1 MNKLGFYIEV
11 STRQWIPEAL
21 VEAKPPTILWHA
33 GDRGKL
39 QEIRN
44 WRSPDSFIIG
54 RMYLTNQEQDAM
66 LDSADPAAAGRSLAD
81 RILNYDYGYATEKV
95 NGRLLIDAWMSLNE
109 PIPGPA
115 SSDFQS
121 KPAEVQKRLRAYDA
135 FQVGFRE
142 RLQTKNLEAV
152 GFNFAAG
159 NFTQAS
165 HYLDWFPRTLETH
178 KYLGFHEY
186 GWPALKPGPDVAS
199 GALLYRT
206 CMEGI
211 RQKYGNRHEVI
222 ITECGLARMYKHP
235 VDPPGDVGWLSPGET
250 ISQDQY
256 WESLAWY
263 NAELCRDAYVKGA
276 CLYQVGHGG
285 GKWETFRHLG
295 VDNQGQSIQIIS
307 RMAKLRDEP
316 VQPVQP
322 VQPPAPPTPPPA
334 PGTPPTPP
342 PVEPPPTDL
351 AGLKQ
356 RAAALET
363 KLTPTVAQLTPLAQ
377 LAAQKPLLDAVAR
390 QVAQAADT
398 LKAVAALQARVQQAQ
413 AQVAQRSDATP
424 ALRQRVADLQTALAA
439 LQGRVKA
446 VADLAT
452 TVAQTQQDL
461 QKAVAGL
468 GNVPALQKQTSDLLA
483 AIRQL
488 LKDIDNWPPIG
499 DEISLQNPAPG
510 IRISQSFGKNPE
522 VYKPFGFAGHEG
534 IDYACPIGTSIL
546 AAADGVVFRTGA
558 TAGKFGPNKDQGAY
572 GIRVIVEHT
581 WGDQKGYTIYAHLS
595 SVSVNVDDRVN
606 AGAVVGKSGNTGNS
620 SGAHLHFSLVLVD
633 KKNPGYPVAATLAA
647 NAWYHDPAPFMAGSR
662 GADDWIDDWFEGDMD
677 DGEEIVCLPPGEFD
691 EV

>member
-54 RMYLTNQEQDAM
+54 RMFLTNQEQDAM

-81 RILNYDYGYATEKV
+81 QILNYDMGYATERV

-115 SSDFQS
+115 SSDFKS
-121 KPAEVQKRLRAYDA
+121 KPAEVQKRLRAYEA

-152 GFNFAAG
+152 AFNFAAG

-165 HYLDWFPRTLETH
+165 HYLDWFPRTLETF

-222 ITECGLARMYKHP
+222 ITECGLARMYKYA
-235 VDPPGDVGWLSPGET
+235 VDPPGDVGWLWSGET
-250 ISQDQY
+250 ISQDKY

-263 NAELCRDAYVKGA
+263 NAEMCRDAYVKGA

-307 RMAKLRDEP
+307 RMAKLRDQP
-316 VQPVQP
+316 AQPVQP
-322 VQPPAPPTPPPA
+322 VQPPVQATPPTQPPA
-334 PGTPPTPP
+334 PPAAPL
-342 PVEPPPTDL
+342 PTDL

-363 KLTPTVAQLTPLAQ
+363 KLAPAVQQLAPLAQ
-377 LAAQKPLLDAVAR
+377 LATQKPLLDAAAR
-390 QVAQAADT
+390 QVAQAADA
-398 LKAVAALQARVQQAQ
+398 LKAITALQVRVQQVQ
-413 AQVAQRSDATP
+413 TQLAQRSDATP
-424 ALRQRVADLQTALAA
+424 ALRQRVADLQTGLAA

-446 VADLAT
+446 VADLAPA
-452 TVAQTQQDL
+452 VAQTQQDL

-468 GNVPALQKQTSDLLA
+468 GNVPALQKQTADLLA
-483 AIRQL
+483 AIKKLRADL
-488 LKDIDNWPPIG
+488 DKGLISG

-510 IRISQSFGKNPE
+510 IRVIQRFGQNPAD
-522 VYKPFGFAGHEG
+522 YKPGFAGHEG
-534 IDYACPIGTSIL
+534 IDYTCAIGTSIL
-546 AAADGVVFRTGA
+546 AAADGVVFRSGA
-558 TAGKFGPNKDQGAY
+558 TAGIFGPNKDQGAY

-581 WGDQKGYTIYAHLS
+581 WGNQKGYTIYAHLS
-595 SVSVNVDDRVN
+595 SVAVQVGDRVN
-606 AGAVVGKSGNTGNS
+606 AGAVVGKSGNTGRS
-620 SGAHLHFSLVLVD
+620 TGPHLHFSLVLVG
-633 KKNPGYPVAATLAA
+633 KQNPGYKSALA
-647 NAWYHDPAPFMAGSR
+647 NDAWYHDPAPFMTGSR
-662 GADDWIDDWFEGDMD
+662 DAGDWIDDWFDGDMD
-677 DGEEIVCLPPGEFD
+677 DGEAIVCLPPGEFD
-691 EV
+691 EI

>member
-39 QEIRN
+39 QEIRH

-54 RMYLTNQEQDAM
+54 RMFLENQEQDAM
-66 LDSADPAAAGRSLAD
+66 LKSADPAAAGRSLAD
-81 RILNYDYGYATEKV
+81 RILGYDMGYAIERV

-121 KPAEVQKRLRAYDA
+121 KPAEVKQKLQAYDA
-135 FQVGFRE
+135 FQIGFRE
-142 RLQTKNLEAV
+142 RLQTQNLEAV
-152 GFNFAAG
+152 AFNFAAG

-165 HYLDWFPRTLETH
+165 HYLDWCPRTLEAY

-199 GALLYRT
+199 GALLYRP

-211 RQKYGNRHEVI
+211 RQKYGNRHEII
-222 ITECGLARMYKHP
+222 ITECGLARMYKYP
-235 VDPPGDVGWLSPGET
+235 VDPPGDVGWLYTGET
-250 ISQDQY
+250 IAQDRY

-263 NAELCRDAYVKGA
+263 NAELCRDSYVKGA

-295 VDNQGQSIQIIS
+295 EDNQSQSIQIIS
-307 RMAKLRDEP
+307 RIAKLRDTP
-316 VQPVQP
+316 APPAQPPSQPVQP
-322 VQPPAPPTPPPA
+322 TPPSPPTLPPPA
-334 PGTPPTPP
+334 
-342 PVEPPPTDL
+342 EPAPLDL

-363 KLTPTVAQLTPLAQ
+363 KLTPAVQQ
-377 LAAQKPLLDAVAR
+377 LAALSQLASQKARLDAAAA
-390 QVAQAADT
+390 QVTQASNLLPA
-398 LKAVAALQARVQQAQ
+398 LAALQTRIKQAQ
-413 AQVAQRSDATP
+413 AQAAQRSDITA
-424 ALRQRVADLQTALAA
+424 ALRQRVADLQTALTA
-439 LQGRVKA
+439 LQGRM
-446 VADLAT
+446 
-452 TVAQTQQDL
+452 QT
-461 QKAVAGL
+461 VAGL
-468 GNVPALQKQTSDLLA
+468 APAIMQAQKDLQTAIAALGNLAPLQKQAANLQTAVKSLRADLDKPLTS
-483 AIRQL
+483 
-488 LKDIDNWPPIG
+488 G

-510 IRISQSFGKNPE
+510 VRISQTFGQNPA
-522 VYKPFGFAGHEG
+522 VYKPLGFAGHEG
-534 IDYACPIGTSIL
+534 IDYACAIGTSIL
-546 AAADGVVFRTGA
+546 AAADGVVYRSGA
-558 TAGKFGPNKDQGAY
+558 TAGNFGPNKDQGAY

-633 KKNPGYPVAATLAA
+633 KKNPGYPASANLAA
-647 NAWYHDPAPFMAGSR
+647 NAWYHDPAPFMVGGR
-662 GADDWIDDWFEGDMD
+662 GVDDWMEDWFDGDMD

-691 EV
+691 EI